1 MIYRFLAVAAL
12 LLPALVQAQA
22 QPCAEMDD
30 AAELNRC
37 LHAEVEK
44 AEQELDNYL
53 QASRDRHAQLPDAV
67 VSMEA
72 AHGAWMR
79 FRDSHCFAEYDL
91 WADGSIRT
99 TILAQCLL
107 RQTQRRTHE
116 IWQVYLVPPDA
127 PPVLPEPR
135 LP

>member
-1 MIYRFLAVAAL
+1 MICRWLALTAL
-12 LLPALVQAQA
+12 LLPALAQA
-22 QPCAEMDD
+22 KPCADVDD
-30 AAELNRC
+30 AVELNRC
-37 LHAEVEK
+37 LHAEVER
-44 AEQELDNYL
+44 AEDELDRYL
-53 QASRDRHAQLPDAV
+53 QASRERHGKMADAM

-79 FRDSHCFAEYDL
+79 FRDSHCLAEFDL

-116 IWQVYLVPPDA
+116 IWQVYLAPTDA
-127 PPVLPEPR
+127 APVLPEPQ

>member
-1 MIYRFLAVAAL
+1 MTLRYLAAATL
-12 LLPALVQAQA
+12 LLPGLALAN
-22 QPCAEMDD
+22 PCADAED
-30 AAELNRC
+30 AASLNRC

-44 AEQELDNYL
+44 AEVELDRYL
-53 QASRDRHAQLPDAV
+53 QASRDRHAELRDAM

-79 FRDSHCFAEYDL
+79 FRDSHCLAEFDL

-107 RQTQRRTHE
+107 LQTQRRTHE
-116 IWQVYLVPPDA
+116 IWQVYLAPTDA
-127 PPVLPEPR
+127 APALPEPPR
-135 LP
+135 P

>member
-1 MIYRFLAVAAL
+1 MIYRCLALAAL
-12 LLPALVQAQA
+12 LLPALAQA
-22 QPCAEMDD
+22 QPCAEVED

-37 LHAEVEK
+37 LHTEAER
-44 AEQELDNYL
+44 AEDELDRYL
-53 QASRDRHAQLPDAV
+53 QASRERHGDMPDAM

-79 FRDSHCFAEYDL
+79 FRDSHCLAEFDL

-99 TILAQCLL
+99 TVLAQCLL

-116 IWQVYLVPPDA
+116 IWQVYLA
-127 PPVLPEPR
+127 PSDGAPALPEPR